1 MCIRDRN
8 YISPVAKDSIE
19 IQTAELL
26 AGPDGAFV
34 YKFITTD
41 EYKKLRLHI
50 YRYESGKLI
59 DQDKVEMGLDVY
71 KRQEKSALRFS
82 LFIGFYRST
91 DTRTVCGWSFFIL

>member
-1 MCIRDRN
+1 MYIISYIYLCGISNRIYHIPSEKKPQN

-19 IQTAELL
+19 MQTAELL

-50 YRYESGKLI
+50 YRYESGKLS
-59 DQDKVEMGLDVY
+59 DQDKVEMGFEDIGSPKVV
-71 KRQEKSALRFS
+71 KS
-82 LFIGFYRST
+82 
-91 DTRTVCGWSFFIL
+91 